1 MPRDE
6 DDDGSLPPL
15 GSDTQKFLEQAKK
28 GQPRNFLLVC
38 KGNKVNYL
46 TVRKKPIKK
55 NEISEARK
63 AGYKGDGYFG
73 VINGKGMELVFNL
86 AQADGYTAEP
96 VKDKILKDF
105 MEEKADFKCKP
116 TIAIVATLPE
126 IPFDEDDLKN
136 PLVIR
141 FHELN
146 ERIPQAVE
154 KNPDEASAL
163 KEASSSI
170 RDLLLEA
177 DSGAAERELN
187 ALESRIQAI
196 LGGTQTSTVS
206 STAPNANAADTF
218 KERLAAL
225 LPKIKAVAGT
235 PEGDRAKLLA
245 GEAVVFAR
253 NQDFGQANGLLD
265 QLEKLLQG
273 VVGSST
279 STSAAPND
287 DTVIQLRAR
296 LATLVPIVKAFTEK
310 LDPASE
316 TKKAILTLLRD
327 ANASI
332 EKDNDLATQLLNQI
346 DEAVSSSREEIA
358 TTDEEPA
365 IDWAQA
371 KTIWQDASD
380 LVDSQITKLQ
390 SVLRSSDDSELKE
403 IAEFGLNA
411 VTGNHKVR
419 LMAAIQDIE
428 RSAGDARSKA
438 AQKALGIVKQ
448 FRSHLYSNVV
458 EAVDSNPFG
467 VVVTVEST
475 FSDAF
480 DSMEKALSSM

>member
-1 MPRDE
+1 
-6 DDDGSLPPL
+6 
-15 GSDTQKFLEQAKK
+15 
-28 GQPRNFLLVC
+28 
-38 KGNKVNYL
+38 
-46 TVRKKPIKK
+46 
-55 NEISEARK
+55 
-63 AGYKGDGYFG
+63 
-73 VINGKGMELVFNL
+73 
-86 AQADGYTAEP
+86 
-96 VKDKILKDF
+96 
-105 MEEKADFKCKP
+105 
-116 TIAIVATLPE
+116 
-126 IPFDEDDLKN
+126 
-136 PLVIR
+136 
-141 FHELN
+141 
-146 ERIPQAVE
+146 
-154 KNPDEASAL
+154 
-163 KEASSSI
+163 
-170 RDLLLEA
+170 
-177 DSGAAERELN
+177 
-187 ALESRIQAI
+187 
-196 LGGTQTSTVS
+196 
-206 STAPNANAADTF
+206 
-218 KERLAAL
+218 
-225 LPKIKAVAGT
+225 
-235 PEGDRAKLLA
+235 
-245 GEAVVFAR
+245 
-253 NQDFGQANGLLD
+253 
-265 QLEKLLQG
+265 
-273 VVGSST
+273 
-279 STSAAPND
+279 
-287 DTVIQLRAR
+287 

-332 EKDNDLATQLLNQI
+332 GKDNDLATQLLNQI

-365 IDWAQA
+365 IEWAQA

-448 FRSHLYSNVV
+448 FRSHLYSNTV